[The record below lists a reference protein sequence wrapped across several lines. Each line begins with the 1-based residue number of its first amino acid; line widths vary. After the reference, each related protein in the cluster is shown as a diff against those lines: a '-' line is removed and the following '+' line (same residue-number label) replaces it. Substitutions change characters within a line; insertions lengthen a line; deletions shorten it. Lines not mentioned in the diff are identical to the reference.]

1 MSSSCRAAFP
11 DPVLAE
17 AERAAATAW
26 PREGRLDLRD
36 LPFLTIDPPGSMD
49 LDQAMLLERS
59 GDGFTVRY
67 AIADV
72 AAVCLPAAPSSRRRG
87 CAARP
92 STARTSASRC
102 TRRPSAR
109 VPQACCLTR
118 NGPRWCT

>member
-17 AERAAATAW
+17 AERAAATPW

-59 GDGFTVRY
+59 GDGYTVRY

-72 AAVCLPAAPSSRRRG
+72 AAVRARGRRRRAG
-87 CAARP
+87 GVAARP
-92 STARTSASRC
+92 DRLLPGRADLALPARH
-102 TRRPSAR
+102 RRGRRQPA
-109 VPQACCLTR
+109 A
-118 NGPRWCT
+118 